1 MSCIHNTFILHKV
14 LQMSDRRYPTRPIV
28 GVGTVVLDG
37 DMVLMIQ
44 RGKPPRQG
52 SWSLPG
58 GAQELGETIHE
69 AARREVREETGLE
82 IEIFGLIDVVDSVRP
97 DADDKIE
104 YHYTLIDV
112 AGHAVGG
119 TLMAGGDAQDCRWFT
134 RPEIDAMDIW
144 SETKRIIALAAD
156 RYSTADTPDS

>member
-1 MSCIHNTFILHKV
+1 
-14 LQMSDRRYPTRPIV
+14 MSDRRYPARPIV

-58 GAQELGETIHE
+58 GAQELGETIRE

-119 TLMAGGDAQDCRWFT
+119 TLMAGGDAQDCQWFT

-156 RYSTADTPDS
+156 RYGTADTPDS

>member
-1 MSCIHNTFILHKV
+1 M
-14 LQMSDRRYPTRPIV
+14 
-28 GVGTVVLDG
+28 
-37 DMVLMIQ
+37 
-44 RGKPPRQG
+44 
-52 SWSLPG
+52 
-58 GAQELGETIHE
+58 
-69 AARREVREETGLE
+69 
-82 IEIFGLIDVVDSVRP
+82 DSVRP

-104 YHYTLIDV
+104 YPYTLIDV

-156 RYSTADTPDS
+156 RYGTADTPDG

>member
-1 MSCIHNTFILHKV
+1 MI
-14 LQMSDRRYPTRPIV
+14 DRRYPTRPIV
-28 GVGTVVLDG
+28 GVGAVVMDS
-37 DMVLMIQ
+37 DMVLMIK

-58 GAQELGETIHE
+58 GAQELGETIRE

-82 IEIFGLIDVVDSVRP
+82 IGIFGLIDVVDSVRS

-104 YHYTLIDV
+104 YHYTLIDL
-112 AGHAVGG
+112 AGYSVGG

-134 RPEIDAMDIW
+134 RTEINAMDIW
-144 SETKRIIALAAD
+144 SETKRIISLAVDKFGAID
-156 RYSTADTPDS
+156 KPNS

>member
-1 MSCIHNTFILHKV
+1 MSE
-14 LQMSDRRYPTRPIV
+14 RRYPTRPIV

-37 DMVLMIQ
+37 NMVLMVQ

-82 IEIFGLIDVVDSVRP
+82 IEILGLIDVVDSVRP

-104 YHYTLIDV
+104 YHYTLIDL

-119 TLMAGGDAQDCRWFT
+119 ILMAGGDAQDCRWFT

-144 SETKRIIALAAD
+144 SETKRIIALAVD
-156 RYSTADTPDS
+156 RYGTPDTLDN

>member
-1 MSCIHNTFILHKV
+1 MI
-14 LQMSDRRYPTRPIV
+14 DRRYPTRPIV
-28 GVGTVVLDG
+28 GVGTVVMDS
-37 DMVLMIQ
+37 DMVLMIK

-58 GAQELGETIHE
+58 GAQELGETIRE

-82 IEIFGLIDVVDSVRP
+82 IGIFGLIDVVDSVRS

-104 YHYTLIDV
+104 YHYTLIDL
-112 AGHAVGG
+112 AGYSVGG

-134 RPEIDAMDIW
+134 RTEINAMDIW
-144 SETKRIIALAAD
+144 SETKRIISLAVDKFGAID
-156 RYSTADTPDS
+156 KSNN

>member
-1 MSCIHNTFILHKV
+1 
-14 LQMSDRRYPTRPIV
+14 MSDRRYPARPIV

-52 SWSLPG
+52 LWSLPG

-104 YHYTLIDV
+104 
-112 AGHAVGG
+112 
-119 TLMAGGDAQDCRWFT
+119 
-134 RPEIDAMDIW
+134 
-144 SETKRIIALAAD
+144 
-156 RYSTADTPDS
+156 

>member
-1 MSCIHNTFILHKV
+1 MI
-14 LQMSDRRYPTRPIV
+14 DRRYPTRPIV
-28 GVGTVVLDG
+28 GVGTVVLDD

-82 IEIFGLIDVVDSVRP
+82 IEILGLIDVVDSVRP

-104 YHYTLIDV
+104 YHYTLIDM
-112 AGHAVGG
+112 AGHADGG

-156 RYSTADTPDS
+156 RYGTADTPDS

>member
-1 MSCIHNTFILHKV
+1 
-14 LQMSDRRYPTRPIV
+14 MSDRRYPARPIV

-82 IEIFGLIDVVDSVRP
+82 IEIFGLIDVVDSIRP
-97 DADDKIE
+97 DADAKIE

-144 SETKRIIALAAD
+144 TETKRIIALATD
-156 RYSTADTPDS
+156 RYGTTDTLDS

>member
-1 MSCIHNTFILHKV
+1 
-14 LQMSDRRYPTRPIV
+14 MSDRRYPARPIV

-82 IEIFGLIDVVDSVRP
+82 IEILGLIDVVDSVRP
-97 DADDKIE
+97 DANDKIE
-104 YHYTLIDV
+104 YHYTLIDM

-156 RYSTADTPDS
+156 RYGTADTPDS

>member
-1 MSCIHNTFILHKV
+1 MDS
-14 LQMSDRRYPTRPIV
+14 
-28 GVGTVVLDG
+28 
-37 DMVLMIQ
+37 DMVLMIK

-58 GAQELGETIHE
+58 GAQELGETIRE

-82 IEIFGLIDVVDSVRP
+82 IGIFGLIDVVDSVRS

-104 YHYTLIDV
+104 YHYTLIDL
-112 AGHAVGG
+112 AGYSVGG

-134 RPEIDAMDIW
+134 RTEINAMDIW
-144 SETKRIIALAAD
+144 SETKRIISLAVDKFGAID
-156 RYSTADTPDS
+156 KPNS

>member
-1 MSCIHNTFILHKV
+1 
-14 LQMSDRRYPTRPIV
+14 MSDRRYPARPIV

-52 SWSLPG
+52 SWSIPG
-58 GAQELGETIHE
+58 GAQELGETIRE
-69 AARREVREETGLE
+69 AAQREVREETGLE

-112 AGHAVGG
+112 AAHAVGG

-134 RPEIDAMDIW
+134 RPEIDAMNIW

-156 RYSTADTPDS
+156 RYGTADTPDS

>member
-1 MSCIHNTFILHKV
+1 MI
-14 LQMSDRRYPTRPIV
+14 DRRYPTRPIV
-28 GVGTVVLDG
+28 GVGTVVMDS
-37 DMVLMIQ
+37 DMVLMIK

-58 GAQELGETIHE
+58 GAQELGETIRE

-82 IEIFGLIDVVDSVRP
+82 IGIFGLIDVVDSVRS

-104 YHYTLIDV
+104 YHYTLIDL
-112 AGHAVGG
+112 AGYSVGG

-134 RPEIDAMDIW
+134 RTEINAMDIW
-144 SETKRIIALAAD
+144 SETKRIISLAVDKFGAID
-156 RYSTADTPDS
+156 KTNS

>member
-1 MSCIHNTFILHKV
+1 MSE
-14 LQMSDRRYPTRPIV
+14 RRYPTRPIV

-104 YHYTLIDV
+104 YHYTLIDM

-144 SETKRIIALAAD
+144 PETKRIIALAAD
-156 RYSTADTPDS
+156 RYSTADTPDR

>member
-1 MSCIHNTFILHKV
+1 
-14 LQMSDRRYPTRPIV
+14 MSDRRYPTRPIV

-104 YHYTLIDV
+104 YHYTLIDL

-119 TLMAGGDAQDCRWFT
+119 TLMAGGDAQNCRWFT

-144 SETKRIIALAAD
+144 PETKRIIALAAD
-156 RYSTADTPDS
+156 RYSTADTPDR

>member
-1 MSCIHNTFILHKV
+1 
-14 LQMSDRRYPTRPIV
+14 MSDRRYPARPIV

-82 IEIFGLIDVVDSVRP
+82 IEILGLIDVVDSVRP

-104 YHYTLIDV
+104 YHYTLIDL

-119 TLMAGGDAQDCRWFT
+119 TLMAGGDAQDCRWFS

-144 SETKRIIALAAD
+144 TETKRIIALAAD
-156 RYSTADTPDS
+156 RYGTADTSDS

>member
-1 MSCIHNTFILHKV
+1 
-14 LQMSDRRYPTRPIV
+14 MSDRRYPARPIV

-37 DMVLMIQ
+37 ELVLMIE
-44 RGKPPRQG
+44 RGKPPQQG

-58 GAQELGETIHE
+58 GAQELGETIRE
-69 AARREVREETGLE
+69 TARREVREETGLE
-82 IEIFGLIDVVDSVRP
+82 IEIFGLIDVVDSVRH

-112 AGHAVGG
+112 AGYPVGG
-119 TLMAGGDAQDCRWFT
+119 KLMAGGDAQDCQWFT

-156 RYSTADTPDS
+156 QYGTADTPES

>member
-1 MSCIHNTFILHKV
+1 MI
-14 LQMSDRRYPTRPIV
+14 DRRYPARPIV
-28 GVGTVVLDG
+28 GVGTVVMDS
-37 DMVLMIQ
+37 DMVLMIK

-58 GAQELGETIHE
+58 GAQELGETIRE

-82 IEIFGLIDVVDSVRP
+82 IGIFGLIDVVDSVRS

-104 YHYTLIDV
+104 YHYTLIDL
-112 AGHAVGG
+112 AGYSVGG

-134 RPEIDAMDIW
+134 RTEINAMDIW
-144 SETKRIIALAAD
+144 SETKRIISLAVDKFGAID
-156 RYSTADTPDS
+156 KPNS

>member
-1 MSCIHNTFILHKV
+1 
-14 LQMSDRRYPTRPIV
+14 MSDRRYPAQPIV

-58 GAQELGETIHE
+58 GAQELGETIRE

-156 RYSTADTPDS
+156 RYGTADTPDS

>member
-1 MSCIHNTFILHKV
+1 
-14 LQMSDRRYPTRPIV
+14 MSDRRYPARPIV

-44 RGKPPRQG
+44 RSKPPRQG

-97 DADDKIE
+97 DTDDKIE

-156 RYSTADTPDS
+156 RYGTADTPDS

>member
-1 MSCIHNTFILHKV
+1 MSE
-14 LQMSDRRYPTRPIV
+14 RRYPTRPIV

-37 DMVLMIQ
+37 NMVLMVQ

-104 YHYTLIDV
+104 YHYTLIDM

-144 SETKRIIALAAD
+144 SETKRIIALAVD
-156 RYSTADTPDS
+156 RYGTPDTLDN